1 MNFFQDPVWNTT
13 DVDLII
19 DLALKEDI
27 GPGDYSTLASIGPL
41 KMGSAFMLFKE
52 NAVLCGL
59 PLVAKIL
66 SKVDPSI
73 EIELLKEEGQW
84 IQKGEKVLFL
94 KGSASSILSSERLIL
109 NFVQRLSGIA
119 TLSKHYAQMAKPYGV
134 TILDTRKTTPGLR
147 LLEKYAVRVGGASN
161 HRTGLYDMVMLKDN
175 HVDFCGGIENAIV
188 KTNNYLQQNNLTLA
202 IEIETRNIEEV
213 KEVLRVGGVQR
224 IMLDNFNPEEI
235 TQALSLIN
243 KKYET
248 EASGGI
254 NNSNLM
260 EYLKTGVDFISIG
273 ALTHSS
279 KNIDI
284 SLKTNL

>member
-1 MNFFQDPVWNTT
+1 MNFFQDPIWNSP
-13 DVDLII
+13 DVNLII
-19 DLALKEDI
+19 ELALKEDI
-27 GPGDYSTLASIGPL
+27 GPGDFSTLASIGPL
-41 KMGSAFMLFKE
+41 QSGSAYMLFKE

-59 PLVAKIL
+59 PLVSKVL
-66 SKVDPSI
+66 QKVDPNVH
-73 EIELLKEEGQW
+73 IELLKEEGQW
-84 IQKGEKVLFL
+84 VSKGEKVLLL
-94 KGSASSILSSERLIL
+94 KGSAASILSSERLIL
-109 NFVQRLSGIA
+109 NLLQRLSGIA
-119 TLSKHYAQMAKPYGV
+119 TLSRHYAEMAKPFGV

-188 KTNNYLQQNNLTLA
+188 KTKNYLQQNNLNLA

-224 IMLDNFNPEEI
+224 IMLDNFSPEEI
-235 TQALSLIN
+235 NQALTLIN
-243 KKYET
+243 KQYET

-254 NNSNLM
+254 NNSNLL

-284 SLKTNL
+284 SLKTSL